1 MASACT
7 FAASFMPSSFL
18 GWRCRV
24 IGELRVAVTLQ
35 PSLVP
40 LKSRVRAEARAVGLS
55 LTHKFAVPV
64 RLSDALEN
72 LFAPYPAAG
81 NQGAS
86 PCDDSSRTDKAS
98 RPVGR
103 HVAIRCP
110 VPRGLKDHSRTS
122 NASHQIIRNSGTGTR
137 WTTDENSAE
146 IATSIHLQ
154 HLQHTT
160 PLSLPHRGEQA
171 LR

>member
-7 FAASFMPSSFL
+7 FAASFT
-18 GWRCRV
+18 V
-24 IGELRVAVTLQ
+24 ILSWVAVSRNRRDSGRGDASAVACTF
-35 PSLVP
+35 
-40 LKSRVRAEARAVGLS
+40 KSRVHAEAQDVGLS

-72 LFAPYPAAG
+72 LYAPYPAAG

-86 PCDDSSRTDKAS
+86 PRDDSSRTDKAS

-122 NASHQIIRNSGTGTR
+122 NASHQIVRNSGTGTR

-154 HLQHTT
+154 HLQHAT